1 LPDLLPA
8 NDYEFRKSLIPHFT
22 GAGPGVHVAGPLQG
36 AVPLPPQL
44 CAQVAISL
52 HAVRHPATTAVILP
66 ALEDF
71 EPECKV
77 ALLEELGKP
86 CLMAG

>member
-1 LPDLLPA
+1 MTD
-8 NDYEFRKSLIPHFT
+8 
-22 GAGPGVHVAGPLQG
+22 VGPLQG

-44 CAQVAISL
+44 CAQVASSL
-52 HAVRHPATTAVILP
+52 HAVRHSATTAMILP

-71 EPECKV
+71 EPECKI